1 MERKEMKW
9 LIDPKTNQGS
19 VSLTLLSVSF
29 LILGVLVCLEAT
41 EVVKT
46 TSAANELFFA
56 CSAMY
61 CGRRFQFKNSK
72 GETNIDEEKK

>member
-41 EVVKT
+41 EVVKN

-61 CGRRFQFKNSK
+61 FGRRFQFKNSK